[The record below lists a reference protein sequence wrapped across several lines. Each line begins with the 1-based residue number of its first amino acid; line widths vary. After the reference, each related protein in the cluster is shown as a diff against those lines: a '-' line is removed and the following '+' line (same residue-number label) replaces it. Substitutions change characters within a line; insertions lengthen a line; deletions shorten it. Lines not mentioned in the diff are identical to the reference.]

1 MARRKAA
8 KNPVALS
15 THRKIFVDLLNKIAA
30 GGQSRWN
37 IFTDFLAL
45 SAISLAACDKYGL
58 LTDKETL
65 DEREE
70 RYKQIIGK
78 YRKEHQ
84 PLFGEMLAAL
94 AEEMQ
99 TYCPN
104 HLTDVLGELFHSLE
118 FQDEWKGQFFTPQ
131 NVCDMIGMM
140 NFGDAAADVAI
151 KEKGFVTINEPCCG
165 AGALILGACNG
176 MRHAGFNPNTQAL
189 VVAND
194 LDERCVHMCYI
205 QLSLYGIPAI
215 VQRQNSLTQ
224 ETFGAPWITPVFLF
238 DGWIWKWRRWLAPP
252 AEPEKPAVKESPA
265 AEETVPVEVI
275 ELQRGQMSLF

>member
-70 RYKQIIGK
+70 RYKQIIDK

-94 AEEMQ
+94 VEEMQ

-140 NFGDAAADVAI
+140 NFGDGFDAAI

-176 MRHAGFNPNTQAL
+176 MSRAGFNPHTQAL

-194 LDERCVHMCYI
+194 LDEHCVHMCYI

-215 VQRQNSLTQ
+215 VRRQDSLTQ
-224 ETFGAPWITPVFLF
+224 ETFGAPWFTPVFLL
-238 DGWIWKWRRWLAPP
+238 DGWVWKWRRWLAT
-252 AEPEKPAVKESPA
+252 PEETEKPA
-265 AEETVPVEVI
+265 AEESVPAEVI
-275 ELQRGQMSLF
+275 EPQRGQLSLF